1 MRHRRIIPNRFPS
14 LPASSLL
21 VATIACTI
29 GAAVTSCRDHD
40 DASLRLFAPGE
51 IEAAT
56 VDERAAFD
64 IEPYVGHYRFVGGD
78 PERDALGRAIDAVAE
93 TFNPLARPMVKDKLS
108 EATAIP
114 TMLEIAAEEGDVIVK
129 AGTTDRASLDGT
141 PAPSVAMTGEVMQ
154 MSFQTGPFLQQTFR
168 GEEKGRVVRY
178 EISSDKLVVKTRIF
192 AAQLE
197 KDLEYTLTYER
208 SPGST

>member
-1 MRHRRIIPNRFPS
+1 MRQRRTPPKRFPS
-14 LPASSLL
+14 LPASTLL
-21 VATIACTI
+21 AATIACTI
-29 GAAVTSCRDHD
+29 GAAVASCRDHD

-51 IEAAT
+51 LEAAT
-56 VDERAAFD
+56 VDDDGSFD

-78 PERDALGRAIDAVAE
+78 AEREALTRAIDTVAD
-93 TFNPLARPMVKDKLS
+93 TFNPLTRPMVRDKLT

-114 TMLEIAAEEGDVIVK
+114 TMLEIAAENGDVIIR

-141 PAPSVAMTGEVMQ
+141 PAPSVAITGEVMK

-168 GEEKGRVVRY
+168 GDEKGRVVRY
-178 EISSDKLVVKTRIF
+178 EIHSTRLVVKTRIF
-192 AAQLE
+192 AAQLD

-208 SPGST
+208 SPAST